1 MNHLGPSWGD
11 FGPILEPILVP
22 KLGSCLVIFGVI
34 FWTQFWALFGPL
46 LAPVVE
52 PNNIINHFGAPFW
65 DQIGSGRRQDGT
77 KRAIES
83 FKDPK
88 SCNCKNIEKPFV
100 FQGFWGPEAS
110 QESLRRPK
118 KAPKRHLK
126 SSKTQQKT
134 ESKNGPQNYQIPDQ
148 FWDNVGVNFW
158 DKKCS
163 KRGPKIIQL
172 LEAILEASWAC
183 LGAVLGSRVRA
194 ARQQPCG
201 PRPGRGKG
209 RAAKLIYSAY
219 LAYLAA

>member
-11 FGPILEPILVP
+11 FGPVLGRILEPKI
-22 KLGSCLVIFGVI
+22 GSFLVIFGVM
-34 FWTQFWALFGPL
+34 FWTQFWALFEQLLGQFRGPIL
-46 LAPVVE
+46 GPDWPRKAPR
-52 PNNIINHFGAPFW
+52 W
-65 DQIGSGRRQDGT
+65 DKEGHRELQR
-77 KRAIES
+77 
-83 FKDPK
+83 PK
-88 SCNCKNIEKPFV
+88 KLQLQKHGKQLV

-134 ESKNGPQNYQIPDQ
+134 ESKNGPQNYQILDQ
-148 FWDNVGVNFW
+148 FLDDFGVHFEYKN
-158 DKKCS
+158 CS
-163 KRGPKIIQL
+163 KREPKMGQL

-183 LGAVLGSRVRA
+183 LRAVLGSRVRA
-194 ARQQPCG
+194 RREQRSG
-201 PRPGRGKG
+201 PEPGRGKG